1 MAVKR
6 HRGPGMNRSLADQMV
21 WDFEDNRSDIAA
33 VEEVLAMTQ
42 ERIGVIPVFVV
53 EGILKIMKCDSVDGE
68 HIGSDSDEGA
78 NARLALDFARI
89 AFYQQLALVP
99 SDSFASG
106 STDLKPLDMDMFV
119 PVHVPRFV
127 EPKLEDNVFARVTSQ
142 VQ

>member
-1 MAVKR
+1 
-6 HRGPGMNRSLADQMV
+6 MNRSLADQIV

-78 NARLALDFARI
+78 NTRVAKDFARI
-89 AFYQQLALVP
+89 AFYQKLTLVP
-99 SDSFASG
+99 AESLASG
-106 STDLKPLDMDMFV
+106 STDLKLLNMDMLV
-119 PVHVPRFV
+119 
-127 EPKLEDNVFARVTSQ
+127 
-142 VQ
+142 